1 MNIALTVPLAD
12 GWGMHGDF
20 GTGWWIPMVVMMVL
34 FWGGIILGILWLV
47 RGGFD
52 GWRGGR
58 RETPLDVLERRFAES
73 TISVEDYHERRE
85 VLETGAPGR
94 PRASGEAGSS
104 APRASGTVEQ

>member
-20 GTGWWIPMVVMMVL
+20 GTGWWIPMAVMMVL
-34 FWGGIILGILWLV
+34 FWGAIILGILWLV